1 MKKLTRLLLIHWYS
15 FEHEMIDFDTVNF
28 LTGSNGSGKSV
39 IMDALQIILL
49 GETKSTI
56 LNKAANKD
64 SHRDLKSYLYGELG
78 DDGDSSFRYIRNKQT
93 FTSYIAAEFYDTER
107 KKPFTDIFVADCY
120 QDNSEPAKKWIILN
134 EPIPDDHFIDPNTK
148 SSYSFVQLK
157 GYLKNTFGQNAYQVY
172 DTNNAYQQAI
182 LGKYGQVKKKYLSLL
197 KSAVPFN
204 PVFDITSFITDS
216 ICDVKEKI
224 DLDEMQS
231 DIRQYEGLEQ
241 DIKTINDRIEKL
253 QGIQNASDICEKL
266 KKKRNEQQYV
276 VDRAEVQEDID
287 HQNSLLTRQR
297 ECIEEIEQT
306 IKERDHY
313 LEMKSTADQDKK
325 ELEIKL
331 ASSDIGRMQKE
342 LENEISRLQEQ
353 IRDLTDKEEK
363 AYGRLN
369 DSGKEWLEII
379 SKLSELNFPMEEEE
393 INVARRIANLNVKNG
408 KDFDFDE
415 IYVLGNLKQRIIEE
429 KVHLSSL
436 KEDIDKDVAEK
447 EKKIEDLRKGIKPYP
462 EIVNKLK
469 RFIEQQLLELKNI
482 IVDVSVLADCL
493 EIKDQSWRNAIE
505 GYLDQQKF
513 YLLVPQEY
521 YQDALHIYEN
531 AKEEMHLYS
540 VGLIDIAKL
549 KENYHPNIKDNALV
563 EEIESSNED
572 ALLYANYLLQD
583 VIKCESVDELNQYRI
598 AITKTCMLYKNYVC
612 RKLDPK
618 RYNNPFIGKK
628 SMEQLLDN
636 LKKEVSIER
645 IEIEKYAYSIG
656 IMSRTD
662 EVDVINRNEALGIQA
677 NTSKHE
683 IIVRYET
690 RAEEAKKELAGLN
703 LTSIIEL
710 EQKIKDFDEQRRELS
725 NQISDME
732 RSIGSKQQEQST
744 IHDELIP
751 EIQQSIQVKQDA
763 LNCKYAEE
771 WITTIGEPKY
781 LDACKTER
789 SQSLINSY
797 RRTLAGSETTLVNNE
812 KARNKLRQDYVTE
825 YRLSYAVDGNDNHE
839 YEKDLSELQNN
850 ALPEYQTKIKDAK
863 EKSLRKFRDDF
874 IAKLKSNIETVKG
887 QINELNAALRAFTF
901 GTDSYHFTVEP
912 RSEYENYY
920 RMIMDDMLMQ
930 EGYNLMSD
938 SFNERYS
945 TLIKELFEKLIQNE
959 STVQSN
965 DTKKNSNNKLDLTD
979 YRTYLT
985 FEMWVK
991 GTDGIEQRLSKT
1003 MSKKSG
1009 GETQIPLY
1017 IALLASIAQ
1026 VCNVKYKTRNNTIRM
1041 IMMDE
1046 AFSKMDGERIR
1057 QCIPLLR
1064 KFQLQAI
1071 FSAPPEKAGEI
1082 ATLVDR
1088 NIAVIKESNR
1098 HSFTKYYDPKQLEE
1112 EIDDGE
1118 LL

>member
-78 DDGDSSFRYIRNKQT
+78 DDGDLSFRYIRNKQT

-107 KKPFTDIFVADCY
+107 KKSFTDIFVADCY
-120 QDNSEPAKKWIILN
+120 QDNSEPTKKWIILN

-157 GYLKNTFGQNAYQVY
+157 GYLKNTFGQNTYQVY

-287 HQNSLLTRQR
+287 HQDSLLTRQK

-306 IKERDHY
+306 KKDCDLHIEEKN
-313 LEMKSTADQDKK
+313 TADKTK
-325 ELEIKL
+325 RALEIKL
-331 ASSDIGRMQKE
+331 ASSDIGRMQKD
-342 LENEISRLQEQ
+342 LENEICGLQEQ
-353 IRDLTDKEEK
+353 IKDLTNKEDQ
-363 AYGRLN
+363 AYRRLN
-369 DSGKEWLEII
+369 DSGDEWLNII
-379 SKLSELNFPMEEEE
+379 GKLSELNFPMEEEE
-393 INVARRIANLNVKNG
+393 INLARKISSINAKNVDHFN
-408 KDFDFDE
+408 FE
-415 IYVLGNLKQRIIEE
+415 QLSILGDLKQRITEE
-429 KVHLSSL
+429 KGHLSSV
-436 KEDIDKDVAEK
+436 KEDINRDMALK
-447 EKKIEDLRKGIKPYP
+447 EKKIEDLKKGIKPYP
-462 EIVNKLK
+462 DAVNKLK
-469 RFIEQQLLELKNI
+469 RFIEQQLLEQKNI
-482 IVDVSVLADCL
+482 IVNVSILADCL

-513 YLLVPQEY
+513 YLLVPQEFY
-521 YQDALHIYEN
+521 KDALHIYEN
-531 AKEEMHLYS
+531 AKEEMHLYGA
-540 VGLIDIAKL
+540 GLIDIAKL
-549 KENYHPNIKDNALV
+549 QESYHPNIKGNALA

-583 VIKCESVDELNQYRI
+583 VIKCESVDELNQYRT

-618 RYNNPFIGKK
+618 RYSNPFIGSK
-628 SMEQLLDN
+628 SLEQLLDN
-636 LKKEVSIER
+636 LKVEVALER
-645 IEIEKYAYSIG
+645 NEIDKYAHSIDV
-656 IMSRTD
+656 MSFKNR
-662 EVDVINRNEALGIQA
+662 EEIINRNEALGIQT
-677 NTSKHE
+677 NTSKHGM
-683 IIVRYET
+683 IVKYQT
-690 RAEEAKKELAGLN
+690 RVEEAKKELAGLD
-703 LTSIIEL
+703 LTSIIDIEK
-710 EQKIKDFDEQRRELS
+710 KIKDLEDQCSNLS
-725 NQISDME
+725 NQISEIE
-732 RSIGSKQQEQST
+732 RNIGCKQQEQMT
-744 IHDELIP
+744 ITEIQIP
-751 EIQQSIQVKQDA
+751 EIQRSIKAKQNA
-763 LNCKYAEE
+763 LACKYAGE

-789 SQSLINSY
+789 AQSLIDSY
-797 RRTLAGSETTLVNNE
+797 RRALARSETTLTNNE

-839 YEKDLSELQNN
+839 YEKDLSELQTN

-887 QINELNAALRAFTF
+887 QINELNAALRSFTF

-945 TLIKELFEKLIQNE
+945 TLIKELFDKLIQNE

-965 DTKKNSNNKLDLTD
+965 DTKKNKLDLTD

-1118 LL
+1118 LS